1 MSKSVLIVDDSIY
14 MRTLIKDA
22 LSGKGFEVID
32 EAADG
37 ESAIEKAL
45 ELQPDLITLDNV
57 LPDMMGLEILKVFK
71 EEGLD
76 SKVIMISAVG
86 QQTVVN
92 KGLALG
98 ASDCVVKPFTPD
110 QLLET
115 AKKIMSTRDSA
126 VVV

>member
-1 MSKSVLIVDDSIY
+1 MSNSVLVIDDSIY
-14 MRTLIKDA
+14 MRSLIKDA
-22 LSGKGFEVID
+22 LSGKGFEIVG

-37 ESAIEKAL
+37 ESAIELSL

-57 LPDMMGLEILKVFK
+57 LPDMMGLEILKELR

-98 ASDCVVKPFTPD
+98 AADYVVKPFTAD
-110 QLLET
+110 KLLEI
-115 AKKIMSTRDSA
+115 ANKVMLD
-126 VVV
+126 